1 MGLITNSHRCLSSFQ
16 RHFALEGL
24 FSVTLSSLDHGY
36 MKPHPSIFEAAL
48 KAVDVE
54 PAEAVM
60 VGDSVSHDVEGARR
74 LGMRGCPGLPVRGHT
89 RQLPSRRPGDRV
101 AATIAGPPLVGD
113 SVHSMIVRALSTLA
127 ECRQVAALERQ
138 IWGYTDG
145 EDVLPPAVLVVT
157 IMRGGVLLGAFDET
171 STMKGYA
178 YAAPAM
184 KDGRPT
190 LWSHALGVVPD
201 ARGLGAGVAL
211 KLAQRQHAL
220 RTGIDLIEWT
230 ADPLSATSAH
240 LNFNKL
246 GVLVE
251 GYEEDLYGESGSAL
265 HGGAPT
271 DRFMVEWHLSTPH
284 VERRIGASTPANA
297 ATRRPRGTALRS
309 ASGTVPSSQPSW

>member
-1 MGLITNSHRCLSSFQ
+1 
-16 RHFALEGL
+16 
-24 FSVTLSSLDHGY
+24 
-36 MKPHPSIFEAAL
+36 
-48 KAVDVE
+48 
-54 PAEAVM
+54 
-60 VGDSVSHDVEGARR
+60 
-74 LGMRGCPGLPVRGHT
+74 
-89 RQLPSRRPGDRV
+89 
-101 AATIAGPPLVGD
+101 
-113 SVHSMIVRALSTLA
+113 MIVRALSTLA

-297 ATRRPRGTALRS
+297 ATRRPRGTAAPISVRDS
-309 ASGTVPSSQPSW
+309 AVVAAVLVNPSRGTTESLEPGDADLDVEAARVLVEIPTNFTELLHNHPDLAREWRKRTRDIFQSYFGRGYRAVDFFLAREQGRGQYLLARAAS

>member
-1 MGLITNSHRCLSSFQ
+1 
-16 RHFALEGL
+16 
-24 FSVTLSSLDHGY
+24 
-36 MKPHPSIFEAAL
+36 
-48 KAVDVE
+48 
-54 PAEAVM
+54 
-60 VGDSVSHDVEGARR
+60 
-74 LGMRGCPGLPVRGHT
+74 
-89 RQLPSRRPGDRV
+89 
-101 AATIAGPPLVGD
+101 
-113 SVHSMIVRALSTLA
+113 MIVRALSTLA
-127 ECRQVAALERQ
+127 ECREVAALERQ
-138 IWGYTDG
+138 IWDYKDG

-201 ARGLGAGVAL
+201 GRGMGLGVAL

-220 RTGIDLIEWT
+220 RSGIDLIEWT

-284 VERRIGASTPANA
+284 VERRIGASTRANG
-297 ATRRPRGTALRS
+297 ATRRPRGTAAPISVRDS
-309 ASGTVPSSQPSW
+309 AVVAAVLVNPSRGTIGSREPGDADLDVEAARVLVEMPTNFTELLHNHPDLAREWRKRTRDIFQSYFGRGYRAVDFFLAREQGRGQYLLARAAS

>member
-1 MGLITNSHRCLSSFQ
+1 
-16 RHFALEGL
+16 
-24 FSVTLSSLDHGY
+24 
-36 MKPHPSIFEAAL
+36 
-48 KAVDVE
+48 
-54 PAEAVM
+54 
-60 VGDSVSHDVEGARR
+60 
-74 LGMRGCPGLPVRGHT
+74 
-89 RQLPSRRPGDRV
+89 
-101 AATIAGPPLVGD
+101 
-113 SVHSMIVRALSTLA
+113 MIVRALSTLA

-201 ARGLGAGVAL
+201 ARGMGAGVAL

-220 RTGIDLIEWT
+220 RSGIDLIEWT

-240 LNFNKL
+240 LNFNRL

-284 VERRIGASTPANA
+284 VERRIGASTRANA
-297 ATRRPRGTALRS
+297 ATRRPRNTAAPISVRDSAVVAAVLVNPSRGTTESLEPGDADLDVEAARVLVEIPTNFTELLAQS
-309 ASGTVPSSQPSW
+309 SGPRA